1 MTRQERL
8 LIVLAFAAIYIV
20 WGTTYLAV
28 SKAVATIP
36 PFLMAGIRFLLA
48 GGALYAFTLLVKKS
62 APPTLQQV
70 KNAAFTG
77 VLLLSVGVG
86 GVAWG
91 LQYVDSGVTAL
102 FISGQPLLTTLLVW
116 MILKRRPVLSSYL
129 GILLGMLGMAVLVGQ
144 EQLIGQE
151 TSLMGLTAI
160 FFSMLCWGIGSVY
173 VNKLDLPQ
181 MQMQSAAIQMLVAGV
196 SLILFAGSI
205 GEWQRFSLEAVS
217 WSSWVA
223 LFYLIVFGSLIAF
236 SAFNY
241 LLKRVSPEKVSTSTY
256 VNPVVALLL
265 GWWLNA
271 EVITQQS
278 LWAAAIMLTGVLFIN
293 VDVFAEAKKKRRRL
307 LMRRSNIK
315 SLRNF

>member
-8 LIVLAFAAIYIV
+8 LMVLAFAAIYIV

-48 GGALYAFTLLVKKS
+48 GGGLYAFTLLFKKS
-62 APPTLQQV
+62 VLPSWRQV
-70 KNAAFTG
+70 KNASITG

-102 FISGQPLLTTLLVW
+102 LISGQPLLTTLLVW
-116 MILKRRPVLSSYL
+116 MILKRRPVFSSYL
-129 GILLGMLGMAVLVGQ
+129 GILLGMVGMAVLVSQ
-144 EQLIGQE
+144 EQLIGEQS
-151 TSLMGLTAI
+151 SLMGIAAI
-160 FFSMLCWGIGSVY
+160 FFSMLCWGVGSVY
-173 VNKLDLPQ
+173 VNKLDMPKLQ
-181 MQMQSAAIQMLVAGV
+181 LQSAAIQMLVAGV
-196 SLILFAGSI
+196 TLVLFAGSL
-205 GEWQRFSLEAVS
+205 GEWQQFSPTAVS
-217 WSSWVA
+217 ASSWWS
-223 LFYLIVFGSLIAF
+223 LLYLIVFGSLIAF

-271 EVITQQS
+271 EMITQQS
-278 LWAAAIMLTGVLFIN
+278 LWAAAIMLMGVLFIN
-293 VDVFAEAKKKRRRL
+293 VDVFAEAKKKKKRRQVLVKSRL
-307 LMRRSNIK
+307 
-315 SLRNF
+315 